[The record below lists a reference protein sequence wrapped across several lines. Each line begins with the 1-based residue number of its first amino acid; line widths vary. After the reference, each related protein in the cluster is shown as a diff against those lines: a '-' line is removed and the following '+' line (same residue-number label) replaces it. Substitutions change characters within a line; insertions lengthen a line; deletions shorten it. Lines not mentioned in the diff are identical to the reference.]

1 MLRLAFDF
9 IITWRETRTR
19 PNAYW
24 EDDGIQYFTWVKR
37 TSHPCE

>member
-19 PNAYW
+19 PNAYRIR
-24 EDDGIQYFTWVKR
+24 GKR
-37 TSHPCE
+37 GRFKIILPLLFVPS